1 MSISFNEVVHN
12 KLIDNNIINILD
24 KRCKCGSDIVFSD
37 SLKVLMCKNENC
49 AYSIAVRVLEFCK
62 YLGIQIEYEE
72 AIYLVKKLNIRTPYQ
87 LMMLKEVYDTGMI
100 SVSDVENITTII
112 EQLENVKNNEY
123 YLYQIAEMAC
133 ISDIRFIEYK
143 LFDGFESFDIA
154 YDEIE
159 NGQVSFINERLGIKN
174 SDSAILSL
182 NIYNKL
188 IDIKDELLFAETQIN
203 VRRYN
208 KRILNIA
215 FSDNIYPYVNK
226 YELLRLLDYKYT
238 QYKFCMVTII
248 NSNTDILIKNGDG
261 NTNKFRAA
269 KLINDKYIA
278 DEMNSNKLTLSDI
291 GKYKQNE
298 LKPLGSIVMISTLDN
313 FLSRLDLLES
323 GDINEWI

>member
-12 KLIDNNIINILD
+12 KLIDNNIISILD

-49 AYSIAVRVLEFCK
+49 AYSIAVRVIEFCK
-62 YLGIQIEYEE
+62 YLDIQIEYEE

-133 ISDIRFIEYK
+133 IPDIRFIEYK

-208 KRILNIA
+208 KKII
-215 FSDNIYPYVNK
+215 NK

-238 QYKFCMVTII
+238 KYKFCMVTII

-269 KLINDKYIA
+269 KLINDKHIA
-278 DEMNSNKLTLSDI
+278 DEMNSNRLTLSDI

-313 FLSRLDLLES
+313 FLYRLDLLES
-323 GDINEWI
+323 GDING